1 MRTRQSV
8 QRVSACRCKK
18 EPLFNTNT
26 ANVRVSRHTGDFERQ
41 RFQSQAK
48 VPVTGPVTGLMAC
61 DWTYFVSGCKEWYTY
76 DSYLRVVFCGA
87 LNVIFCGQIN
97 VKSCEKRFQAGSNE
111 PTEDVVGIDA
121 KNRAS
126 LEKPG
131 SPS

>member
-1 MRTRQSV
+1 
-8 QRVSACRCKK
+8 
-18 EPLFNTNT
+18 
-26 ANVRVSRHTGDFERQ
+26 
-41 RFQSQAK
+41 
-48 VPVTGPVTGLMAC
+48 MAC